1 MTTAAPSK
9 PLQLSPRPAVAPSDS
24 PAKNHGARCSTSAG
38 TSSTTSHDPGTTF
51 SGGESTP
58 PASGYANPREQR
70 RSGRGYEKDSSD
82 QTVAAL
88 EELASRPEVRFRA
101 LEVLTG
107 LEDYCAEPD
116 FTNAVTDF
124 FLAESAVFDDREEDF
139 PLEWYTSFQKYG
151 VLLESLLNGFVRDEG
166 SETRDVEEESRITC
180 SHEELE
186 FVCQMFLRQLEADN
200 NPLMCSD
207 YILASLDY
215 DDFVRVAQDHRRL
228 YFGDDR
234 HGGADD
240 LREDEDYFPPQTTGE
255 SENPED
261 SSVLAEGGDLS
272 TERDCCSAAEV

>member
-1 MTTAAPSK
+1 M
-9 PLQLSPRPAVAPSDS
+9 
-24 PAKNHGARCSTSAG
+24 
-38 TSSTTSHDPGTTF
+38 
-51 SGGESTP
+51 
-58 PASGYANPREQR
+58 R

-88 EELASRPEVRFRA
+88 EELASRPEVRFRALEVLTGLEVSTPRAGEVLTGLEPEVRFRA

-200 NPLMCSD
+200 NPLTIAGCTSGM
-207 YILASLDY
+207 I
-215 DDFVRVAQDHRRL
+215 VTVAL
-228 YFGDDR
+228 MIFGKMKII
-234 HGGADD
+234 
-240 LREDEDYFPPQTTGE
+240 FPHKPQVKVKTPKT
-255 SENPED
+255 
-261 SSVLAEGGDLS
+261 
-272 TERDCCSAAEV
+272 AAC